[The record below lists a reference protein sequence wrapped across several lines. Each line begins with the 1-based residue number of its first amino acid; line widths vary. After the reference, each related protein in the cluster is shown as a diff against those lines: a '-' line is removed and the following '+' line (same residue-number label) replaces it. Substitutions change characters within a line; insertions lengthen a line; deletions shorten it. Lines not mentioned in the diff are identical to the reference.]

1 MLRFTVVALVALWLI
16 QPVFAQQAL
25 CDLSIHVRMPDDRE
39 YNGRLQVELLSSA
52 GTPVATTQ
60 TSNGSAD
67 FQVSSGITYR
77 ARISGQ
83 GIETTTEDFFIM
95 GGSQIHTENINVK
108 LTSPASQEASSASS
122 PMVSLTE
129 MNAPPK
135 ARDEMQKGMDA
146 LAKGDNA
153 KAEQHFEKAAAAYP
167 QYARA
172 YVGQGLVAI
181 KTGDKTKAKDRFSKA
196 IEVDNKFVPA
206 YVDLARIEFQEKNY
220 SETESLLK
228 KVMSLNPSL
237 PDAVALLAS
246 TEYINKEY
254 DSALADAQR
263 AHNLP
268 NHEQFA
274 EVHLLAGEILEMQN
288 QPERAISEY
297 ELFLKESPHSPQ
309 AAMVQRELSQ
319 LRAEAH

>member
-1 MLRFTVVALVALWLI
+1 MFRFTVFALAAALLFI
-16 QPVFAQQAL
+16 RPVVAQQA
-25 CDLSIHVRMPDDRE
+25 CELSIHVRTPDDRE
-39 YNGRLQVELLSSA
+39 YNGHVQVELLSSA

-67 FQVSSGITYR
+67 FQVASGVTYR

-83 GIETTTEDFFIM
+83 GIEPINQDFFIM
-95 GGSQIHTENINVK
+95 GGAQVHTENINVK
-108 LTSPASQEASSASS
+108 LASSAAQQESTAS
-122 PMVSLTE
+122 FPMVSLTE
-129 MNAPPK
+129 MNAPSK
-135 ARDEMQKGMDA
+135 ARDEMQKGMEA
-146 LAKGDNA
+146 VAKGDFG
-153 KAEQHFEKAAAAYP
+153 KAEQHFEKATAVYP

-181 KTGDKTKAKDRFSKA
+181 KTGDRAKAKDRFSKA
-196 IEVDNKFVPA
+196 IEVDDKFVPA

-228 KVMSLNPSL
+228 KVMALNPSM

-263 AHNLP
+263 VHSLP

-274 EVHLLAGEILEMQN
+274 EVHLLAGEILEMRN
-288 QPERAISEY
+288 QPQRAIVEY
-297 ELFLKESPHSPQ
+297 ELFLKESPKSPQ

-319 LRAEAH
+319 LRTETH